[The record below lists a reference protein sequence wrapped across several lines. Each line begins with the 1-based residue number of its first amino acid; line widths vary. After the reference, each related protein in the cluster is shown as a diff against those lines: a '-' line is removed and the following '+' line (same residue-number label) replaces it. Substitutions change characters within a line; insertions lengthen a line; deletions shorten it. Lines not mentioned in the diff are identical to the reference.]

1 MFTNVS
7 RRTSGELQLIHR
19 KLLVISA
26 IALKTFFVV
35 SFVLLTSVALMAAT
49 YTGTNTGAI
58 PDGPTGSRSCGTPR
72 DVQFNVAGFTGNFGA
87 VSVSFTATHTYV
99 GDLEVTLI
107 APNGAAHLLFSFVG
121 SNSNTDPG
129 DSSNLGATYSFL
141 DTATS
146 NFWAAAAGVGNNANV
161 PGGSYRTQAAG
172 PFANDNPGPPFT
184 NMNSTFAGL
193 TQAQINGTWILRFRD
208 CWQAD
213 TGSVSAA
220 SLLLLPLSAGPA
232 TVEGRVVTSDGR
244 GIKNA
249 LIEVTGGNLTEPRY
263 VITNTFGFY
272 RIPDLESG
280 QSYVF
285 AVRAKKYNFR
295 ENPIFISV
303 EQDLRGIDFIAD
315 PF

>member
-1 MFTNVS
+1 M
-7 RRTSGELQLIHR
+7 
-19 KLLVISA
+19 
-26 IALKTFFVV
+26 
-35 SFVLLTSVALMAAT
+35 
-49 YTGTNTGAI
+49 
-58 PDGPTGSRSCGTPR
+58 
-72 DVQFNVAGFTGNFGA
+72 
-87 VSVSFTATHTYV
+87 
-99 GDLEVTLI
+99 
-107 APNGAAHLLFSFVG
+107 
-121 SNSNTDPG
+121 
-129 DSSNLGATYSFL
+129 
-141 DTATS
+141 
-146 NFWAAAAGVGNNANV
+146 
-161 PGGSYRTQAAG
+161 
-172 PFANDNPGPPFT
+172 
-184 NMNSTFAGL
+184 
-193 TQAQINGTWILRFRD
+193 
-208 CWQAD
+208 
-213 TGSVSAA
+213 SAA

-303 EQDLRGIDFIAD
+303 EQDLRGIDFVAD